1 MSPLLAQ
8 DFIPQPTRSHM
19 WFTEKG
25 IFETSYHS
33 SALVIIEALGGLE
46 SLYFLENLGKK
57 PIVGVIVCE

>member
-1 MSPLLAQ
+1 
-8 DFIPQPTRSHM
+8 M

-33 SALVIIEALGGLE
+33 SALVLIEALGGLE
-46 SLYFLENLGKK
+46 SLYLLENLGKK